1 MADKSLTAKLAKFT
15 KRAIVSSVLIMTL
28 SGAALLQK
36 EEKNCN
42 IYSSDKIGIE
52 YIVCPNGFRKFTL
65 DKSISLDFNGDG
77 EVDEI
82 ISLPE
87 YKKIERGEDAYLFYT
102 ADSILE
108 FLIRIY
114 GK

>member
-65 DKSISLDFNGDG
+65 DKTIYLDFNRDG
-77 EVDEI
+77 KIDVVDFSI
-82 ISLPE
+82 FLKSF
-87 YKKIERGEDAYLFYT
+87 KIKR
-102 ADSILE
+102 
-108 FLIRIY
+108 
-114 GK
+114 